1 MLSINRLPGRP
12 RYLVDSA
19 SFLNA
24 EPGLLTK
31 NITIVDH
38 SESFF
43 IKNPPAHEIHTTNY
57 YAAPEI
63 LFGTN
68 INFHSDIWALGCL
81 IYEMRAGYPLFSPAI
96 DNPAGEAVHEIVQ
109 MLGKIPSPWDS
120 THFDEIG
127 DLARDGSG
135 KPTFLSSK
143 RIIATLLDRVNQI
156 EDKMISLPD
165 FNIEL

>member
-1 MLSINRLPGRP
+1 MLSIKRVPGRP

-19 SFLNA
+19 SFFNA

-57 YAAPEI
+57 YAAPKI

-68 INFHSDIWALGCL
+68 LNSLSDI
-81 IYEMRAGYPLFSPAI
+81 
-96 DNPAGEAVHEIVQ
+96 
-109 MLGKIPSPWDS
+109 
-120 THFDEIG
+120 
-127 DLARDGSG
+127 
-135 KPTFLSSK
+135 
-143 RIIATLLDRVNQI
+143 
-156 EDKMISLPD
+156 
-165 FNIEL
+165 